1 AFGSHA
7 LWCYN
12 IDKTCCGGEA
22 CHLDEQNPRCLEDWE
37 NIDFQDL
44 VVDVDGS
51 GSNPDGGC
59 GNPGGGCVTLGG
71 EDGLEGPE
79 IDLDGACGGGRD
91 FFLGGGDGVL
101 SFGCSSL
108 EDGRLTWV

>member
-1 AFGSHA
+1 MSFSHIIQGVRFHA

-37 NIDFQDL
+37 NLDFQDL
-44 VVDVDGS
+44 VVDGECFQVECVLLQEMDFDGAY
-51 GSNPDGGC
+51 
-59 GNPGGGCVTLGG
+59 GG
-71 EDGLEGPE
+71 E
-79 IDLDGACGGGRD
+79 RD
-91 FFLGGGDGVL
+91 FFLGGEGVL

-108 EDGRLTWV
+108 KDVILT